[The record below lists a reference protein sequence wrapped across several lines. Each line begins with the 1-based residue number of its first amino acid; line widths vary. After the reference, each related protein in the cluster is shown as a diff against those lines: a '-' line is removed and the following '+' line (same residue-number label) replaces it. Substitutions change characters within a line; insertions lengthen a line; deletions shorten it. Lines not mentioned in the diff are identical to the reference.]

1 MNGRAGNITNRRWRE
16 RMPPWMHFMQNS
28 GASAAC
34 WRRSAPQSSTG
45 IRREKNAVKR
55 YATHSGKIRAR
66 LLMCLPLLL
75 TACNSAPRPV
85 VVTQTQ
91 HAPLPESLT
100 QPTPVPSLPR
110 PLTWGGLA
118 VWSDRLL
125 DALESCNADKA
136 AIKATEQQR
145 RMRP

>member
-1 MNGRAGNITNRRWRE
+1 MNGRAGNITNRHWPV

-28 GASAAC
+28 GASAVC
-34 WRRSAPQSSTG
+34 WHRFAPQSSTG
-45 IRREKNAVKR
+45 IRKEKNAVKR

-66 LLMCLPLLL
+66 LLLCLPLLL

-85 VVTQTQ
+85 VVTRTQ
-91 HAPLPESLT
+91 CTPILESLT
-100 QPTPVPSLPR
+100 QATPVPSLPR

>member
-1 MNGRAGNITNRRWRE
+1 MNVRVVNITNRHWRE
-16 RMPPWMHFMQNS
+16 RMPQWMRFMRNS

-34 WRRSAPQSSTG
+34 WRRSAPQSSAG
-45 IRREKNAVKR
+45 IRKEKNAVKR

-66 LLMCLPLLL
+66 LLLCLPLLL

-100 QPTPVPSLPR
+100 QPTPAPSLPR

-118 VWSDRLL
+118 IWSDRLL

-136 AIKATEQQR
+136 AINATEQH